1 MRRAFIAVSSLTVCG
16 VVLLD
21 LWTKAHWFSETSPA
35 FFLLRG
41 LIQSVQH
48 KNEGLIANLPVPQ
61 GLIIGGTSLLLGF
74 LLVYWWK
81 HRSSNDWLMHLG
93 VACLLGGAIGN
104 LYDRVLFG
112 YVRDWIL
119 LFGRSAMNIADVA
132 IVVGIL
138 TLLVQSESYGKKPPA

>member
-1 MRRAFIAVSSLTVCG
+1 MRRALIAVSSLTVCG

-21 LWTKAHWFSETSPA
+21 LWTKAHWFSETSPV

-61 GLIIGGTSLLLGF
+61 GLIIGVTILLLGI
-74 LLVYWWK
+74 LLIYGWK
-81 HRSSNDWLMHLG
+81 HRFSNDWLMHLG
-93 VACLLGGAIGN
+93 LACLMGGAVGN
-104 LYDRVLFG
+104 LYDRVLLG

-119 LFGRSAMNIADVA
+119 LFGRSAINIADAA

-138 TLLVQSESYGKKPPA
+138 TLLIQSEVYGKKPPA